1 MSSIRR
7 MSPTDLLSLNLTN
20 LDPLTENYDLGF
32 YLNYL
37 MRWPSLFSSVQ
48 DRQEG
53 IVGYIM
59 GKLEEQ
65 PASMRHSEHY
75 TPWHGHITVLT
86 VAPAW
91 RRLGHAR
98 RLTERLEQGSDI
110 NDAWFVDLYVRAGN
124 KVAVGMY
131 KGMGYS
137 VFRRVVNYYSDDP
150 TGFSDSG
157 EDAFDMRKPCSRDKK
172 LQHIRDNGEEF
183 LVDPIHVS

>member
-1 MSSIRR
+1 MTSIRR
-7 MSPTDLLSLNLTN
+7 MTPTDLFSLNLTN

-37 MRWPSLFSSVQ
+37 MRWPSLFSVVQ
-48 DRQEG
+48 DRGEG
-53 IVGYIM
+53 IAGYIM

-65 PASMRHSEHY
+65 HPSMRHSEHY

-91 RRLGHAR
+91 RRLGFAR
-98 RLTERLEQGSDI
+98 RLTERLERGSDI
-110 NDAWFVDLYVRAGN
+110 NNAWFVDLYVRAGN
-124 KVAVGMY
+124 KVAVDMY

-150 TGFSDSG
+150 SGMSETG
-157 EDAFDMRKPCSRDKK
+157 EDAYDMRKPCSRDKK
-172 LQHIRDNGEEF
+172 FEHVRENGEDFPVGPEDV
-183 LVDPIHVS
+183 L

>member
-1 MSSIRR
+1 MT
-7 MSPTDLLSLNLTN
+7 PTDLFSLNLTN

-37 MRWPSLFSSVQ
+37 MRWPSLFNVVEDHDGS
-48 DRQEG
+48 

-65 PASMRHSEHY
+65 PPSMRHSEHY

-86 VAPAW
+86 VAPAS

-98 RLTERLEQGSDI
+98 RLTESLERSSDI

-150 TGFSDSG
+150 TGLSEG
-157 EDAFDMRKPCSRDKK
+157 EDAFDMRKPCSRDKN
-172 LQHIRDNGEEF
+172 LQHIRENGEQF
-183 LVDPIHVS
+183 LVNPEDVY